1 MAGKVHVLGKNPMGS
16 IYTRMSYCSTLAIYE
31 ALYVGLR
38 FGENAL
44 GSLCPY

>member
-16 IYTRMSYCSTLAIYE
+16 IYNHASYCSILAVCK
-31 ALYVGLR
+31 ALYVGLH

-44 GSLCPY
+44 VSLCRY

>member
-16 IYTRMSYCSTLAIYE
+16 IYTCMSYCSILAICK

-44 GSLCPY
+44 VSLCRY